1 MNSFERIAG
10 LLFTGFAVRAAAA
23 VAAVCVAHAASAP
36 LFEAMD
42 AVQATLDKL
51 S

>member
-23 VAAVCVAHAASAP
+23 VAAVCVAYAASAP
-36 LFEAMD
+36 LSAALG

-51 S
+51 P

>member
-23 VAAVCVAHAASAP
+23 VAAVCVAYTASAT
-36 LFEAMD
+36 LFAAVA
-42 AVQATLDKL
+42 AVQNTLDKL
-51 S
+51 P